1 MKSGDGRPDQSNRTE
16 TMLPPP
22 SGVDE
27 YTFPV
32 AGDTTQTLSFRV
44 TTSPPAVEFTT
55 AERSV
60 LKAVAAGM
68 TNDEIAEERGSSRR
82 AVVTLVRSICAKLG
96 LVNRGELVRHLASEA
111 GCVSV
116 QDLRA
121 SNSLGGLAREKA
133 L

>member
-1 MKSGDGRPDQSNRTE
+1 MKSGDGSPEQSSRTE

-44 TTSPPAVEFTT
+44 TTAPPSVDFTP
-55 AERSV
+55 AERGV
-60 LKAVAAGM
+60 LRAVAAGK

-82 AVVTLVRSICAKLG
+82 AVLSLLRSICTKLS
-96 LVNRGELVRHLASEA
+96 LRNRGELERHLASEA

>member
-1 MKSGDGRPDQSNRTE
+1 MKSGDGSPEQSSRTE

-22 SGVDE
+22 SGAEE

-44 TTSPPAVEFTT
+44 TTAPPSVDFTN

-60 LKAVAAGM
+60 LKGIAAGKS
-68 TNDEIAEERGSSRR
+68 NDEIADERGSSRR
-82 AVVTLVRSICAKLG
+82 AVMNLVRSICAKLS
-96 LVNRGELVRHLASEA
+96 LANRADLERHLAAEA
-111 GCVSV
+111 GCISV
-116 QDLRA
+116 DDLRA

>member
-1 MKSGDGRPDQSNRTE
+1 MKSGDGNPERQSQPE

-22 SGVDE
+22 SGIDE

-32 AGDTTQTLSFRV
+32 SGDTPQTLSFRI
-44 TTSPPAVEFTT
+44 TSAPPSVSFTH

-60 LKAVAAGM
+60 LKLVSAGM
-68 TNDEIAEERGSSRR
+68 SNEEIARERGCSRR
-82 AVVTLVRSICAKLG
+82 TVANVLKAICSKLN
-96 LVNRGELVRHLASEA
+96 LANRGELERHLAAEA
-111 GCVSV
+111 GHVAV
-116 QDLRA
+116 LDLRA

>member
-1 MKSGDGRPDQSNRTE
+1 MKSGDGSAEQSSRTE
-16 TMLPPP
+16 TMLPPS

-44 TTSPPAVEFTT
+44 TTAPPSVDFTLG
-55 AERSV
+55 ERSV
-60 LKAVAAGM
+60 LKAIAAGM

-82 AVVTLVRSICAKLG
+82 AVMNLVRSICAKLN
-96 LVNRGELVRHLASEA
+96 LANRAELERHLAAEA
-111 GCVSV
+111 GCVSA

-121 SNSLGGLAREKA
+121 SNSLGGLAREKI